1 MAQSA
6 PPQSDTKK
14 PATPPKS
21 QADKAASGAGAK
33 GASPEQG
40 KDSAKDAAKAPDKAP
55 DKAPAKDT
63 GKVGATGP
71 GTQANKDAFARL
83 AARPKLA
90 VTQPGDAVERQADA
104 MADAVMRQPAKGPAT
119 PVAAAAPA
127 TSPTSATKGAAPV
140 QRKAPGTEA
149 SGPTSAQSDPSGS
162 RTPDSP
168 EALKARVGPGQ
179 AMDADARAF
188 FEPRFGRDL
197 SHVRVHNDA
206 AAADAARS
214 LHARAFTF
222 GQHVVFAA
230 GEYQPGSEQG
240 RTLMA
245 HELAHVMQ
253 NDDMGVGAVVA
264 RKPKP
269 PAAPDP
275 AYADPNDI
283 SQSAIDPAKDKKAR
297 PDLETLNLP
306 DLKARH
312 FHLYKKR
319 AGKSLKRP
327 AGYNR
332 KDPKFATDQITKW
345 DEKVDLTAHY
355 DKIDFD
361 PSVGS
366 QTLQFRGSPAKALT
380 GTPAVLRDQLKRPQW
395 TPDGA
400 WQSGALQVDHIVEA
414 QVGGEDAFENY
425 ELYTGKHNI
434 TAGPLL
440 QTSINKNVSAYL
452 AAVDK
457 NTNKKLVS
465 DYLQANDIN
474 FKDVKGGGG
483 STKNPEKTSQFWS
496 RDEIV
501 KGKHLAWLMPDPAE
515 KPSDGTDAKRFALY
529 SGTGAG
535 YIDSF
540 NYNKSKKTVSVAD
553 NGRLAGIDLTAIK
566 ITADLGKAG
575 LTGVIGTLE
584 GNWALPK
591 TVKVKAGKKFS
602 VGLKAVAG
610 KPYAGA
616 MDNLPAPEMD
626 VPGASPV
633 SFEQIGVLRG
643 QVFADGTL
651 TASHEL
657 FAGVKIPV
665 RWRGDELAFEHTLTA
680 TDLSDKFNL
689 PGITVD
695 EASLTLMYGTK
706 GLGAEGSLT
715 FTIKGFGAG
724 HLTVGM
730 RTGKETPILYA
741 KGALTADRKLFDL
754 AQVELGYT
762 TGEGFS
768 GKGTLGIT
776 NPEKIKGI
784 KSASLTVGYANSV
797 FSATGDV
804 IPDIP
809 GLAAA
814 SLTVTY
820 AKEQLQVTGKLALDE
835 KVPMVESADITV
847 SVTQAGDRWKVGASG
862 EVTPKIP
869 GLSGA
874 KLAFDY
880 NDGTVLLEG
889 SFKFEKGPLSGTVK
903 AGVTNAAVDDKGQ
916 RSEKG
921 EGGTFKAF
929 GAADIDAKLI
939 PDKLTGT
946 LKLRLAPDGTVR
958 VGGGLKVEEVE
969 LFPKVPKGDANFI
982 DEKIESPSVP
992 VPGLGFSVGSVRV
1005 GVTLSATATFK
1016 AHAYIGPGKLKG
1028 VNIEVEE
1035 FDPATVNIDQLKF
1048 KGGGRF
1054 EVPGDAGATVGAKLN
1069 LNLSAGVEVVGSI
1082 GLDAGVSI
1090 PDDKQPILA
1099 ATTKFTYSKADG
1111 LDLSNTLSLNINPAL
1126 KFEVFG
1132 EVSAKLNLLVKTVTV
1147 WSKRFK
1153 LAEASYQ
1160 LPVGINATGTVGYNS
1175 KTGKVTPESISD
1187 AFSFKQPEL
1196 DSSTLRDIATDK
1208 AGPPV
1213 VETTNEQGKVMDDS
1227 ELMSSEPQCSM
1238 MPDEPNASFDPGQS
1252 VMPADSS
1259 EPNQSV
1265 MPQRA
1270 EGTAQAGARA
1280 PTEVDDGVLQRLG
1293 GGQPLAARAR
1303 GLFEQRLGADF
1314 SQVRVHTSP
1323 VAERE
1328 AERLQAKAFTVGHDI
1343 VFAAGQYDPD
1353 SAEGQALLAH
1363 ELAHVLQQQRGV
1375 ARQVMR
1381 LDHEPGA
1388 APASTPSASPSA
1400 APSAPAADPGA
1411 SPPAAAG
1418 AAPAASDAGEPALGD
1433 ITLPSLKLPS
1443 LKYTESEPNRHRF
1456 TAYNQA
1462 LAANVRRPAGYRR
1475 ADLDSRQQ
1483 SLWRR
1488 ATPPTTLRSALQTV
1502 VSGLDAEKVYVATPR
1517 RRTLANAGS
1526 HLMVGR
1532 LSDLALALRQP
1543 RWTREGE
1550 PEEHPFEVDHI
1561 VELQIGG
1568 IGYDRIE
1575 NLELLERSANGAS
1588 GRAIDRFMDEA
1599 FTAYARSPAA
1609 ATLPA
1614 EQRQAEVLKRRFNV
1628 RFGGFTAEGAPS
1640 SGQRYTLDDVLAA
1653 RPAEGLRIHDPS
1665 NLTGTPSEGHAV
1677 QPWPAGVDAA
1687 RYTGSPNLLVLYPTK
1702 RGGQPKEVPLREG
1715 QPADAD
1721 RVLRDWLPG
1730 LSTSGLSLTL
1740 SAAATGPMGHVRG
1753 RLTHAALAE
1762 GARTDVDIAIQRLP
1776 RLPNAGVLDTDSLLD
1791 RFRGIL
1797 REGGVTSLSPVV
1809 ISDMDIVPGIGL
1821 TVHGHVE
1828 PTIALLRGTRLDF
1841 RILGDDLQVYKTFTG
1856 GELALGG
1863 PFRIDGCDLTVA
1875 LGTRSGLTVDG
1886 GVAYSISRLGQGN
1899 LRGAASR
1906 EGFRLTGDF
1915 QFDRNLFD
1923 GEASVRLAYERT
1935 PDAPDGKLSGGGRL
1949 AIGPGKVRGIQR
1961 ASVDAS
1967 FDGEQRSIQGTADL
1981 SIPGVESATL
1991 GVTFDPEAGTVISGT
2006 ARFRDRPGLRNGRIE
2021 ASLSQAS
2028 GADEWSLAASGTAEA
2043 TFAGITATLEASYR
2057 NGLFMFAADAPFSV
2071 GERVRGRVR
2080 VGLTNGDVDD
2090 EGRLLETPPAEGAA
2104 GGGGE
2109 LRPFGNGTVTVRL
2122 TDWLEGG
2129 VGLKVRPSGEL
2140 LISGRIAI
2148 PEPITVFDQYPT
2160 PERARREL
2168 ARMPT
2173 VSVPLVGLSVGGSVV
2188 GVALTINGRVNG
2200 HAHVGPGRLT
2210 RTEVEVRDFNP
2221 AQPDSL
2227 HVTGG
2232 ATFDLPAEAGVEAS
2246 LDAGVSLGAA
2256 VIRATAGLSVSAEA
2270 ALTAR
2275 VTPAVDID
2283 WRPATGLHLHAG
2295 LDASLTPRL
2304 AFNLN
2309 GYAEVVADAFVT
2321 SFTLWR
2327 KDWNLARR
2335 ELGSNL
2341 ALRLS
2346 VPVDYYSDGRGVV
2359 FDPQAVRFDVPSLN
2373 GDTLSQLLNAP
2384 DSGAERTERGE
2395 RTGRPA

>member
-21 QADKAASGAGAK
+21 QGDKATSAAGAQDASKDASAAK
-33 GASPEQG
+33 G
-40 KDSAKDAAKAPDKAP
+40 SAKDKDAGKASSA
-55 DKAPAKDT
+55 
-63 GKVGATGP
+63 GP

-104 MADAVMRQPAKGPAT
+104 MADAVMRQPA
-119 PVAAAAPA
+119 AAPA
-127 TSPTSATKGAAPV
+127 PPVASGAPKAGASNAAGPTGQPPV
-140 QRKAPGTEA
+140 QRKATGPEA
-149 SGPTSAQSDPSGS
+149 PAPDRADPSGS
-162 RTPDSP
+162 KQPDSP
-168 EALKARVGPGQ
+168 EALKGRLGPGEP
-179 AMDADARAF
+179 MDAQARAF

-206 AAADAARS
+206 QAADAARS

-222 GQHVVFAA
+222 GHHVVFAA
-230 GEYQPGSEQG
+230 GEYQPGEQG
-240 RTLMA
+240 RQLMA

-253 NDDMGVGAVVA
+253 NDDMDLGAVVA

-275 AYADPNDI
+275 AYANPNDV

-297 PDLETLNLP
+297 KDLETLNLP

-332 KDPKFATDQITKW
+332 KDPTFATDQIKKW

-355 DKIDFD
+355 DKIGFD
-361 PSVGS
+361 PAAGS
-366 QTLQFRGSPAKALT
+366 QTLQFRGAPPKPLT
-380 GTPAVLRDQLKRPQW
+380 GTPAVLRDQLRRPQW

-457 NTNKKLVS
+457 NATKKLVG

-483 STKNPEKTSQFWS
+483 SAKNPEKTSQFWS

-540 NYNKSKKTVSVAD
+540 AYNKSKKTVSVAN

-575 LTGVIGTLE
+575 LSGDIGTLE
-584 GNWALPK
+584 GTWSLPK
-591 TVKVKAGKKFS
+591 SVKVNAGKKFS

-633 SFEQIGVLRG
+633 AFEQISVLRG

-657 FAGVKIPV
+657 FQGLKIPV

-680 TDLSDKFNL
+680 TDLSDKFKL
-689 PGITVD
+689 PGITID
-695 EASLTLMYGTK
+695 EASLTLMFGTK
-706 GLGAEGSLT
+706 GLGAEGNLNFS
-715 FTIKGFGAG
+715 IKGFGAG
-724 HLTVGM
+724 YLTVGM
-730 RTGKETPILYA
+730 RSGKESPILYA
-741 KGALTADRKLFDL
+741 KGALIADRKLFDL
-754 AQVELGYT
+754 AQVELGYS

-776 NPEKIKGI
+776 NPDKVKGI
-784 KSASLTVGYANSV
+784 KSASLSVSYANSV
-797 FSATGDV
+797 FTATGDV
-804 IPDIP
+804 SPDIP
-809 GLAAA
+809 GLASA
-814 SLTVTY
+814 SLSVTY
-820 AKEQLQVTGKLALDE
+820 AKEQLQITGKLALDE
-835 KVPMVESADITV
+835 KVPMVEAADITV
-847 SVTQAGDRWKVGASG
+847 SVTQTGDQWKVAANG

-869 GLSGA
+869 GLTGA
-874 KLAFDY
+874 KLVFDY

-958 VGGGLKVEEVE
+958 VGGGLKVEEVQ

-982 DEKIESPSVP
+982 DEKFDSPSIP
-992 VPGLGFSVGSVRV
+992 VPGLGFSVGSVSV
-1005 GVTLSATATFK
+1005 GVTLSATATLK
-1016 AHAYIGPGKLKG
+1016 AHAYIGPGTLKG

-1035 FDPATVNIDQLKF
+1035 FDPAAIDINQLKF

-1054 EVPGDAGATVGAKLN
+1054 EVPGDAGVKVGAKLN
-1069 LNLSAGVEVVGSI
+1069 LEFSAAVASLVGSVGLEAGVN
-1082 GLDAGVSI
+1082 I
-1090 PDDKQPILA
+1090 PEEKQPILG
-1099 ATTKFTYSKADG
+1099 ATTKFTYSVNDG
-1111 LDLSNTLSLNINPAL
+1111 LDLSNTLSLKINPAL
-1126 KFEVFG
+1126 TFRVFG
-1132 EVSAKLNLLVKTVTV
+1132 EVSAKLNLLLKKVTV
-1147 WSKRFK
+1147 WSKDFT
-1153 LAEASYQ
+1153 LAQASYQ

-1175 KTGKVTPESISD
+1175 KTGKITPEKISD
-1187 AFSFKQPEL
+1187 AFSIKQPTL
-1196 DSSTLRDIATDK
+1196 DSSTLSEIARGK
-1208 AGPPV
+1208 SGPPV
-1213 VETTNEQGKVMDDS
+1213 VETTDDQGKVVDDT
-1227 ELMSSEPQCSM
+1227 ELMSSEPVCSV
-1238 MPDEPNASFDPGQS
+1238 MPDEPNASYDPGQS
-1252 VMPADSS
+1252 LMPDASS
-1259 EPNQSV
+1259 EPHQSV

-1270 EGTAQAGARA
+1270 EGTPQTGAPP
-1280 PTEVDDGVLQRLG
+1280 PTEVDDGLLQRLG
-1293 GGQPLAARAR
+1293 AGQSLDLRTR
-1303 GLFEQRLGADF
+1303 GRMEQQLGADF

-1328 AERLQAKAFTVGHDI
+1328 AERLQARAFTVGQDI
-1343 VFAAGQYDPD
+1343 AFAPGEYQPD
-1353 SAEGQALLAH
+1353 SLEGQRLLAH

-1381 LDHEPGA
+1381 LGEGEGEPDT
-1388 APASTPSASPSA
+1388 S
-1400 APSAPAADPGA
+1400 PGA
-1411 SPPAAAG
+1411 SPAASPTATDT
-1418 AAPAASDAGEPALGD
+1418 AAPEASDAADATEPALGD
-1433 ITLPSLKLPS
+1433 ITLPQLKLPS
-1443 LKYTESEPNRHRF
+1443 LKYTETDDNRHRHAAYRRAL
-1456 TAYNQA
+1456 TAG
-1462 LAANVRRPAGYRR
+1462 VRRPAGYRR

-1488 ATPPTTLRSALQTV
+1488 ATPPGTLRTALQTV
-1502 VSGLDAEKVYVATPR
+1502 VSGLETDKVYVAVPR
-1517 RRTLANAGS
+1517 QRTLANAGN
-1526 HLMVGR
+1526 HVMVGR
-1532 LSDLALALRQP
+1532 VNDLALALRQP
-1543 RWTREGE
+1543 RWTRDGE
-1550 PEEHPFEVDHI
+1550 PQDHPFEVDHI

-1568 IGYDRIE
+1568 IGYDRID

-1588 GRAIDRFMDEA
+1588 GRAIDRYMDEA
-1599 FTAYARSPAA
+1599 FAAYARSDAA

-1628 RFGGFTAEGAPS
+1628 RYGGFLAEGDPS
-1640 SGQRYTLDDVLAA
+1640 TGHRYTLDNVLAA
-1653 RPAEGLRIHDPS
+1653 QPAEGLRIHDPS
-1665 NLTGTPSEGHAV
+1665 NLTGTPSDGHAV

-1687 RYTGSPNLLVLYPTK
+1687 RYTGSPNLLVLYPTR

-1715 QPADAD
+1715 QPVDAD
-1721 RVLRDWLPG
+1721 RVLRDWVPG
-1730 LSTSGLSLTL
+1730 LTTTGLSLTL
-1740 SAAATGPMGHVRG
+1740 SESATGPMGHVRG
-1753 RLTHAALAE
+1753 SLVHAQLAE
-1762 GARTDVDIAIQRLP
+1762 GARADVDIAIQRLP
-1776 RLPNAGVLDTDSLLD
+1776 RLTNAGVLDTDALED

-1797 REGGVTSLSPVV
+1797 RAAGVTALSPVV
-1809 ISDMDIVPGIGL
+1809 LSDIDIVPGIGL

-1828 PTIALLRGTRLDF
+1828 PSIALLRGTRLDF
-1841 RILGDDLQVYKTFTG
+1841 RILGDDLQVYKTFSG

-1915 QFDRNLFD
+1915 QFDRTLFD

-1935 PDAPDGKLSGGGRL
+1935 ADAPEGKLSGGGRL

-1991 GVTFDPEAGTVISGT
+1991 GVSFDPERGTVIGGT

-2028 GADEWSLAASGTAEA
+2028 GAEAWSLVATGSAEA

-2057 NGLFMFAADAPFSV
+2057 NGLFMFAADAPFEV

-2090 EGRLLETPPAEGAA
+2090 EGRLLDAPPAEGTA

-2140 LISGRIAI
+2140 LISGRIGI
-2148 PEPITVFDQYPT
+2148 PEPITVFDQYPS

-2168 ARMPT
+2168 FRMPT
-2173 VSVPLVGLSVGGSVV
+2173 VSVPLVGLSVGGTVV
-2188 GVALTINGRVNG
+2188 GVALTINGRVTG

-2210 RTEVEVRDFNP
+2210 RTEVEVHDFNP

-2232 ATFDLPAEAGVEAS
+2232 ATFDLPAEAGVAAS

-2283 WRPATGLHLHAG
+2283 WRPNTGLHLHAG

-2335 ELGSNL
+2335 EIGSNL
-2341 ALRLS
+2341 ALRLA

-2373 GDTLSQLLNAP
+2373 GDTLDQLLNAP
-2384 DSGAERTERGE
+2384 DSGAERTERRDDRGAGE
-2395 RTGRPA
+2395 RAARA

>member
-1 MAQSA
+1 MATSSSTK
-6 PPQSDTKK
+6 PDTAKSGGRQA
-14 PATPPKS
+14 ATPAKS
-21 QADKAASGAGAK
+21 QADKATSGAGAK
-33 GASPEQG
+33 GTSPEQG
-40 KDSAKDAAKAPDKAP
+40 KDSGKDAGKEATNGSGQDSS
-55 DKAPAKDT
+55 KDT
-63 GKVGATGP
+63 SKAASKGP

-104 MADAVMRQPAKGPAT
+104 MADAVMRQPTAT
-119 PVAAAAPA
+119 PAVSGAPQAAGGPSGNPA
-127 TSPTSATKGAAPV
+127 V
-140 QRKAPGTEA
+140 QRKAQ
-149 SGPTSAQSDPSGS
+149 SAQAPAAERADPSGS
-162 RTPDSP
+162 HTPDSP
-168 EALKARVGPGQ
+168 EALKARLGPGQ
-179 AMDADARAF
+179 PMDAEARAF

-230 GEYQPGSEQG
+230 GEYQPGGEQG
-240 RTLMA
+240 RALMA

-253 NDDMGVGAVVA
+253 NDDMGLAAVVA

-269 PAAPDP
+269 PAAPNP
-275 AYADPNDI
+275 AYANPNDI
-283 SQSAIDPAKDKKAR
+283 SAAAIDPAKDKKAR
-297 PDLETLNLP
+297 KDLETLNLP
-306 DLKARH
+306 DIKSRH
-312 FHLYKKR
+312 APVYKKR

-327 AGYNR
+327 AGYDR
-332 KDPKFATDQITKW
+332 GKPAFATNQVSNWK
-345 DEKVDLTAHY
+345 KAVDLAPHY
-355 DKIDFD
+355 DSIGFD
-361 PSVGS
+361 PAGGR
-366 QTLQFRGSPAKALT
+366 QTLTWFGANQRTIS
-380 GTPAVLRDQLKRPQW
+380 GTVGEVVERLKIPTW
-395 TPDGA
+395 TPDGS
-400 WQSGALQVDHIVEA
+400 WFNSPLQVDHIVEV

-425 ELYTGKHNI
+425 ELLTGKHN
-434 TAGPLL
+434 TNVGSLL
-440 QTSINKNVSAYL
+440 RSAIYANVKNYL

-457 NTNKKLVS
+457 NTGDALVKS
-465 DYLQANDIN
+465 YLKDNDIE
-474 FKDVKGGGG
+474 FKDVKGGGAG
-483 STKNPEKTSQFWS
+483 KNPESTSQFWS
-496 RDEIV
+496 RDQIV
-501 KGKHLAWLMPDPAE
+501 KGEHLKWLKDDPRAA
-515 KPSDGTDAKRFALY
+515 KDDGTRKDRFALF
-529 SGTGAG
+529 SDTGAG
-535 YIDSF
+535 FIDAF
-540 NYNKSKKTVSVAD
+540 PLKKNKVSVH
-553 NGRLAGIDLTAIK
+553 NSGRLAGLKINK
-566 ITADLGKAG
+566 ITLTGDLGQPG
-575 LTGVIGTLE
+575 TGPVGSLE
-584 GNWALPK
+584 GTWDLPK
-591 TVKVKAGKKFS
+591 TVKVNAGKTFS
-602 VGLKAVAG
+602 ATLNRIGN

-616 MDNLPAPEMD
+616 LASLTPPGMD

-633 SFEQIGVLRG
+633 AFEQVSVSRG

-657 FAGVKIPV
+657 FEGLKIPV

-680 TDLSDKFNL
+680 TDLSDKFKL
-689 PGITVD
+689 PGITID
-695 EASLTLMYGTK
+695 EASLTLMFGTK
-706 GLGAEGSLT
+706 GLGAEGNLN

-724 HLTVGM
+724 YLTVGM
-730 RTGKETPILYA
+730 RSGKESPILYA

-776 NPEKIKGI
+776 NPDKIKGI
-784 KSASLTVGYANSV
+784 KAASLSVSYVNSV
-797 FSATGDV
+797 FTATGDV
-804 IPDIP
+804 SPDIP
-809 GLAAA
+809 GLASA
-814 SLTVTY
+814 SLSVTY
-820 AKEQLQVTGKLALDE
+820 AKEQLQITGKLALDE

-847 SVTQAGDRWKVGASG
+847 SVTQAADQWKVGASG

-916 RSEKG
+916 RADKG

-958 VGGGLKVEEVE
+958 VGGGLKVEEVQ
-969 LFPKVPKGDANFI
+969 LFPRVPKGDANFI
-982 DEKIESPSVP
+982 DEKFDSPSIP
-992 VPGLGFSVGSVRV
+992 VPGLGFSVGSVSV
-1005 GVTLSATATFK
+1005 GVTLSATATLK

-1035 FDPATVNIDQLKF
+1035 FDPAAIDINQLKF

-1054 EVPGDAGATVGAKLN
+1054 EVPGDAGVKVGAKLN
-1069 LNLSAGVEVVGSI
+1069 LEFSAAVASLVGSVGLEAGVN
-1082 GLDAGVSI
+1082 I
-1090 PDDKQPILA
+1090 PEEKQPILG
-1099 ATTKFTYSKADG
+1099 ATTKFTYSVNDG

-1126 KFEVFG
+1126 TFRVFG
-1132 EVSAKLNLLVKTVTV
+1132 EVSAKLNLLLKKVTV
-1147 WSKRFK
+1147 WSKDFT
-1153 LAEASYQ
+1153 LAQASYQ
-1160 LPVGINATGTVGYNS
+1160 LPVGINAKGTVGYNS
-1175 KTGKVTPESISD
+1175 KTGKITPENISD
-1187 AFSFKQPEL
+1187 AFSIKQPTL
-1196 DSSTLRDIATDK
+1196 DSSTLSEIARGK
-1208 AGPPV
+1208 SGPPV
-1213 VETTNEQGKVMDDS
+1213 VETTDDQGKVVEES
-1227 ELMSSEPQCSM
+1227 ELMSSEPVCSV
-1238 MPDEPNASFDPGQS
+1238 MPEEPNASYDPGQS
-1252 VMPADSS
+1252 FMPEDSS
-1259 EPNQSV
+1259 EPHQSV

-1270 EGTAQAGARA
+1270 EGTPQTGAQA
-1280 PTEVDDGVLQRLG
+1280 PTEVDDGLLQRLG
-1293 GGQPLAARAR
+1293 AGQSLDIRTR
-1303 GLFEQRLGADF
+1303 GRMEQQLGADF

-1323 VAERE
+1323 TAERE
-1328 AERLQAKAFTVGHDI
+1328 AERLQARAFTVGQDI
-1343 VFAAGQYDPD
+1343 AFASGEYQPD
-1353 SAEGQALLAH
+1353 SLEGQRLLAH

-1381 LDHEPGA
+1381 LGEDEPA
-1388 APASTPSASPSA
+1388 ASPV
-1400 APSAPAADPGA
+1400 A
-1411 SPPAAAG
+1411 SPPATDTSAPEATDAA
-1418 AAPAASDAGEPALGD
+1418 DATEPALGD
-1433 ITLPSLKLPS
+1433 ITLPQLKLPS
-1443 LKYTESEPNRHRF
+1443 LKYTETDDNRHRHAAYQRAL
-1456 TAYNQA
+1456 TAG
-1462 LAANVRRPAGYRR
+1462 VRRPAGYRR
-1475 ADLDSRQQ
+1475 ADLSSRQQ

-1488 ATPPTTLRSALQTV
+1488 ATPPRDLREAMGNV
-1502 VSGLDAEKVYVATPR
+1502 VSGLEADKVYVAVPR
-1517 RRTLANAGS
+1517 QRTLANAGN
-1526 HLMVGR
+1526 HVMVGR
-1532 LSDLALALRQP
+1532 VNDLALALRQP
-1543 RWTREGE
+1543 RWTRDGE
-1550 PEEHPFEVDHI
+1550 PQDHPFEVDHI

-1568 IGYDRIE
+1568 IGYDRID

-1588 GRAIDRFMDEA
+1588 GRAIDRYMDEA
-1599 FTAYARSPAA
+1599 FAAYARSDAA

-1628 RFGGFTAEGAPS
+1628 RYGGFLAEGDPS
-1640 SGQRYTLDDVLAA
+1640 TGHRYTLDNVLAA
-1653 RPAEGLRIHDPS
+1653 QPAEGLRIHDPS

-1687 RYTGSPNLLVLYPTK
+1687 RYTGSPNLLVLYPTR

-1715 QPADAD
+1715 QPVDAD
-1721 RVLRDWLPG
+1721 RVLRDWVPG
-1730 LSTSGLSLTL
+1730 LTTTGLSLTL
-1740 SAAATGPMGHVRG
+1740 SESATGPMGHVRG
-1753 RLTHAALAE
+1753 SLVHAQLAE
-1762 GARTDVDIAIQRLP
+1762 GARADVDIAIQRLP
-1776 RLPNAGVLDTDSLLD
+1776 RLTNAGVLDTDALED

-1797 REGGVTSLSPVV
+1797 RAAGVTALSPVV
-1809 ISDMDIVPGIGL
+1809 LSDIDIVPGLGL

-1841 RILGDDLQVYKTFTG
+1841 RILGNDLQVYKTFTG

-1875 LGTRSGLTVDG
+1875 LGTRSGLTVEG
-1886 GVAYSISRLGQGN
+1886 GVTYSISRLGQGN
-1899 LRGAASR
+1899 LRGTASR

-1915 QFDRNLFD
+1915 QFDRTLFD

-1935 PDAPDGKLSGGGRL
+1935 ADAPEGKLSGGGRL

-1961 ASVDAS
+1961 ATVDAS
-1967 FDGEQRSIQGTADL
+1967 FDGEQRSIQGTAEL

-1991 GVTFDPEAGTVISGT
+1991 GVTFDPERGTVIGGT

-2028 GADEWSLAASGTAEA
+2028 GADEWSLAATGTAEA

-2080 VGLTNGDVDD
+2080 VGLTNGEVDD
-2090 EGRLLETPPAEGAA
+2090 EGRLLDSPPADGAVS
-2104 GGGGE
+2104 GGGE

-2148 PEPITVFDQYPT
+2148 PEPITVFDQYPS

-2168 ARMPT
+2168 FRMPT

-2188 GVALTINGRVNG
+2188 GVALTINGRVTG

-2232 ATFDLPAEAGVEAS
+2232 ATFDLPAEAGVAAS

-2283 WRPATGLHLHAG
+2283 WRAAAGLHLHAG
-2295 LDASLTPRL
+2295 LNASLTPRL

-2359 FDPQAVRFDVPSLN
+2359 FDPQAVRFEVPSLN

-2384 DSGAERTERGE
+2384 DSGAERTERA
-2395 RTGRPA
+2395 R

>member
-1 MAQSA
+1 MARAA
-6 PPQSDTKK
+6 PPQSDHKK
-14 PATPPKS
+14 PATQSKSAAEPKGS
-21 QADKAASGAGAK
+21 Q
-33 GASPEQG
+33 E
-40 KDSAKDAAKAPDKAP
+40 AKAPASKS
-55 DKAPAKDT
+55 
-63 GKVGATGP
+63 TGP
-71 GTQANKDAFARL
+71 GHADANASQPKPQAASQGASQEAFARL

-90 VTQPGDAVERQADA
+90 VTQPGDAVEREADA
-104 MADAVMRQPAKGPAT
+104 MADAVMRQPK
-119 PVAAAAPA
+119 AAPA
-127 TSPTSATKGAAPV
+127 VAGTPKAANTAGTPPLQRQAQGA
-140 QRKAPGTEA
+140 QTPGPERA
-149 SGPTSAQSDPSGS
+149 DPSGS
-162 RTPDSP
+162 KQPDSP
-168 EALKARVGPGQ
+168 EALKARLGPGEP
-179 AMDADARAF
+179 MGVETRAF

-230 GEYQPGSEQG
+230 GEYQPGEQG
-240 RTLMA
+240 RQLMA

-253 NDDMGVGAVVA
+253 NDDMGLAAVVA

-269 PAAPDP
+269 PAAPNP

-283 SQSAIDPAKDKKAR
+283 SAAAIDPAKDKKAR
-297 PDLETLNLP
+297 KDLETLRLP
-306 DLKARH
+306 DIKSRH
-312 FHLYKKR
+312 APVYKKR

-327 AGYNR
+327 AGYDR
-332 KDPKFATDQITKW
+332 DKPAFATNQVSHWK
-345 DEKVDLTAHY
+345 KAVDLAPHY
-355 DKIDFD
+355 DSIGFD
-361 PSVGS
+361 PAGGR
-366 QTLQFRGSPAKALT
+366 QTLTWFGANQHTIT
-380 GTPAVLRDQLKRPQW
+380 GTVGEVVERLKIPSW
-395 TPDGA
+395 APDGS
-400 WQSGALQVDHIVEA
+400 WFNSPLQVDHIVEV

-425 ELYTGKHNI
+425 ELLTGKHN
-434 TAGPLL
+434 TNVGSLL
-440 QTSINKNVSAYL
+440 RSVIYANVKNYL

-457 NTNKKLVS
+457 NTGDTLVKS
-465 DYLQANDIN
+465 YLKDKDIE
-474 FKDVKGGGG
+474 FKDVEGGGAG
-483 STKNPEKTSQFWS
+483 KNPESTAQFWS
-496 RDEIV
+496 RDQIV
-501 KGKHLAWLMPDPAE
+501 KGEHLKWLKDDPRAA
-515 KPSDGTDAKRFALY
+515 KDDGTRKDRFALY
-529 SGTGAG
+529 SDTGAG
-535 YIDSF
+535 FIDAF
-540 NYNKSKKTVSVAD
+540 ALKKNQVSVH
-553 NGRLAGIDLTAIK
+553 NSGRLAGLKINK
-566 ITADLGKAG
+566 ITLTGDLGQPG
-575 LTGVIGTLE
+575 TGPVGTLE
-584 GNWALPK
+584 GTWDLPN
-591 TVKVKAGKKFS
+591 TVKVNAGKTFS
-602 VGLKAVAG
+602 ATLNRIGN

-616 MDNLPAPEMD
+616 LASLTPPGMD

-633 SFEQIGVLRG
+633 AFEQISVVRG

-657 FAGVKIPV
+657 FQGLKIPV

-680 TDLSDKFNL
+680 TDLSDTFKL
-689 PGITVD
+689 PGITID
-695 EASLTLMYGTK
+695 EASLTLLFGIK
-706 GLGAEGSLT
+706 GLGADGHLG

-724 HLTVGM
+724 DLTVGM
-730 RTGKETPILYA
+730 RTGKEAPILYA

-776 NPEKIKGI
+776 NPDKVKGI
-784 KSASLTVGYANSV
+784 KSASLTVSYVNSV
-797 FSATGDV
+797 FTATGDV
-804 IPDIP
+804 SPDIP
-809 GLAAA
+809 GLASA
-814 SLTVTY
+814 SLSVTY
-820 AKEQLQVTGKLALDE
+820 AEEQLQITGKLALDE
-835 KVPMVESADITV
+835 KVPMAESADITV
-847 SVTQAGDRWKVGASG
+847 SVTQVGEQWKVGATG
-862 EVTPKIP
+862 DVTPKIP

-916 RSEKG
+916 RAEQG

-958 VGGGLKVEEVE
+958 VGGGLTVEEVQ
-969 LFPKVPKGDANFI
+969 LFPRVPQGKAEFI
-982 DEKIESPSVP
+982 DEKFDSPSVP
-992 VPGLGFSVGSVRV
+992 VPGLGFSVGSVSV
-1005 GVTLSATATFK
+1005 GVTLSATATLK
-1016 AHAYIGPGKLKG
+1016 AHAYIGPGTLKG

-1035 FDPATVNIDQLKF
+1035 FDPSAIDINLLKF

-1054 EVPGDAGATVGAKLN
+1054 EVPGDAGVKVGAKLN
-1069 LNLSAGVEVVGSI
+1069 LEFSAAVASLVGSVGLEAGVN
-1082 GLDAGVSI
+1082 I
-1090 PDDKQPILA
+1090 PEEKQPILGA
-1099 ATTKFTYSKADG
+1099 KTDFTYSVNDG
-1111 LDLSNTLSLNINPAL
+1111 LDLSNTLSLTINPAL
-1126 KFEVFG
+1126 TFRVFG
-1132 EVSAKLNLLVKTVTV
+1132 EVSAKLNLLLKKVTV
-1147 WSKRFK
+1147 WSKDFT
-1153 LAEASYQ
+1153 LAQASYQ

-1175 KTGKVTPESISD
+1175 KTGKITPETISD
-1187 AFSFKQPEL
+1187 AFSIQQPTL
-1196 DSSTLRDIATDK
+1196 DSSTLSEIARGK
-1208 AGPPV
+1208 SGPPV
-1213 VETTNEQGKVMDDS
+1213 VETTDDQGKVVDDA
-1227 ELMSSEPQCSM
+1227 ELMSSEPVCSM
-1238 MPDEPNASFDPGQS
+1238 LPEEPNASYDPGQS
-1252 VMPADSS
+1252 FMPEDSS

-1270 EGTAQAGARA
+1270 DGTPQTGAQA

-1293 GGQPLAARAR
+1293 AGQSLDIRTR
-1303 GLFEQRLGADF
+1303 GRMEQQLGADF

-1323 VAERE
+1323 TAERE
-1328 AERLQAKAFTVGHDI
+1328 AERLQARAFTVGQDI
-1343 VFAAGQYDPD
+1343 AFAPGEYQPD
-1353 SAEGQALLAH
+1353 SLEGQRLLAH

-1381 LDHEPGA
+1381 LGEDEPD
-1388 APASTPSASPSA
+1388 AS
-1400 APSAPAADPGA
+1400 
-1411 SPPAAAG
+1411 
-1418 AAPAASDAGEPALGD
+1418 PAASPAASSVDTDTAAPEATDAADASEPALGD
-1433 ITLPSLKLPS
+1433 ITLPQLKLPS
-1443 LKYTESEPNRHRF
+1443 LKYTETDDNRHRHGAYQRAL
-1456 TAYNQA
+1456 TAG
-1462 LAANVRRPAGYRR
+1462 VRRPAGYRR

-1488 ATPPTTLRSALQTV
+1488 ATPPGTLRTALQTV
-1502 VSGLDAEKVYVATPR
+1502 VSGLESDKVYVAVPR
-1517 RRTLANAGS
+1517 QRTLANAGN
-1526 HLMVGR
+1526 HVMVGR
-1532 LSDLALALRQP
+1532 LNDLALALRQP

-1550 PEEHPFEVDHI
+1550 PQDHPFEVDHI

-1568 IGYDRIE
+1568 IGYDRID

-1588 GRAIDRFMDEA
+1588 GRTIDRYMDEA
-1599 FTAYARSPAA
+1599 FADYARSDAA
-1609 ATLPA
+1609 ASLPA

-1628 RFGGFTAEGAPS
+1628 RFGGFLAEGDPAT
-1640 SGQRYTLDDVLAA
+1640 GHRYTLDNVLAA
-1653 RPAEGLRIHDPS
+1653 QPAEGLRIHDPS
-1665 NLTGTPSEGHAV
+1665 NLTGAPSEGHAL

-1715 QPADAD
+1715 QPVDAD
-1721 RVLRDWLPG
+1721 RVLRDWVPG
-1730 LSTSGLSLTL
+1730 LTTTGLSLTL
-1740 SAAATGPMGHVRG
+1740 SESATGPMGHVRG
-1753 RLTHAALAE
+1753 SLVHAQLAE
-1762 GARTDVDIAIQRLP
+1762 GARADVDIAIQRLP
-1776 RLPNAGVLDTDSLLD
+1776 RLTNAGVLDTDALEE

-1797 REGGVTSLSPVV
+1797 RAAGVTALSPVV
-1809 ISDMDIVPGIGL
+1809 LSDIDIVPGIGL

-1841 RILGDDLQVYKTFTG
+1841 RILGNDLQVYKTFSG

-1915 QFDRNLFD
+1915 QFDRTLFD

-1935 PDAPDGKLSGGGRL
+1935 ADAPEGKLSGGGRL

-1991 GVTFDPEAGTVISGT
+1991 GVTFDPEAGTVIRGA

-2021 ASLSQAS
+2021 ASLSQTS
-2028 GADEWSLAASGTAEA
+2028 GADDWSLAASGTAEA

-2057 NGLFMFAADAPFSV
+2057 NGLFMFAADAPFEV

-2090 EGRLLETPPAEGAA
+2090 EGRLLDSPPAEGR
-2104 GGGGE
+2104 GGGGAGAA

-2129 VGLKVRPSGEL
+2129 VGLKVRPSGDL
-2140 LISGRIAI
+2140 LISGRIGI
-2148 PEPITVFDQYPT
+2148 PEPITVFDQYPS
-2160 PERARREL
+2160 PERAQREL
-2168 ARMPT
+2168 GRMPT
-2173 VSVPLVGLSVGGSVV
+2173 VSVPLVGLSLGGTVV
-2188 GVALTINGRVNG
+2188 GLALTINGRITG

-2210 RTEVEVRDFNP
+2210 RTEVEVHDFNP

-2227 HVTGG
+2227 RVTGG
-2232 ATFDLPAEAGVEAS
+2232 ATFDLPAEAGVAAS

-2270 ALTAR
+2270 ALSAR
-2275 VTPAVDID
+2275 ATPVVDID
-2283 WRPATGLHLHAG
+2283 WRPSTGLHLHAG

-2327 KDWNLARR
+2327 KDWNLASR

-2341 ALRLS
+2341 ALRLA

-2359 FDPQAVRFDVPSLN
+2359 FDPQAVRFETPSLN
-2373 GDTLSQLLNAP
+2373 GDTFSQLLNAP
-2384 DSGAERTERGE
+2384 DAGTERTERGE
-2395 RTGRPA
+2395 REGRAARG